1 MLVTIAAALAAAQPA
16 GEAAQPD
23 LDWMAGYWL
32 SCEDGVE
39 VSETWSQ
46 RRGGIMLGSSITI
59 GDDAFS
65 WEQARIE
72 AEAEGLVFHAL
83 PRGQAGASFPLVRGG
98 PNEAVFENPR
108 HDFPQRVIY
117 RRDGDRL
124 TGRIE
129 GNAGGSEQ
137 AMEWHYR
144 AAPLNARCGD
154 RAGG

>member
-1 MLVTIAAALAAAQPA
+1 MNLLLAALAAFQAAPA
-16 GEAAQPD
+16 AAEPD
-23 LDWMAGYWL
+23 LDWLAGYWL

-39 VSETWSQ
+39 VSETWSN

-59 GDDAFS
+59 GDDAFG

-72 AEAEGLVFHAL
+72 ASEDGLTFHAQ
-83 PRGQAGASFPLVRGG
+83 PRSQPAAAFRLIRSG
-98 PNEAVFENPR
+98 PREAVFENPA

-129 GNAGGSEQ
+129 GVTGGRDQ
-137 AMEWHYR
+137 AIEWHYR
-144 AAPLNARCGD
+144 AAPLNARCRD
-154 RAGG
+154 R

>member
-1 MLVTIAAALAAAQPA
+1 MMAYLMAVAAAAAQPA
-16 GEAAQPD
+16 SDPRQPD
-23 LDWMAGYWL
+23 LDWLSGYWL

-65 WEQARIE
+65 WEQTRIE
-72 AEAEGLVFHAL
+72 ASEAGLTFHAQ
-83 PRGQAGASFPLVRGG
+83 PRGQAPAEFRLLRGG
-98 PNEAVFENPR
+98 AGEAVFENLE

-117 RRDGDRL
+117 RRQGDRL

-129 GNAGGSEQ
+129 GVAGGQEQ
-137 AMEWHYR
+137 SMEWHYR
-144 AAPLNARCGD
+144 AAPLNGRCRD
-154 RAGG
+154 R